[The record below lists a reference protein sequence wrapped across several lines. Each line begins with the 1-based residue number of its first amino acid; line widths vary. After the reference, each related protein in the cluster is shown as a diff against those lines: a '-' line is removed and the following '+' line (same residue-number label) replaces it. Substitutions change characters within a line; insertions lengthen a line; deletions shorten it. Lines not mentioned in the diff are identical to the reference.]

1 MHIYLAERQGE
12 DFIVIDGRMRNFT
25 TAEAQIMPRRIFR
38 REAAENVS
46 REGALEGRMRNFTT
60 AEAQIMPRRIFRR
73 EAAENV
79 SREGALEG
87 RMRNFTS
94 RKDREK
100 WVD

>member
-1 MHIYLAERQGE
+1 MHIYLAERPGE

-60 AEAQIMPRRIFRR
+60 AEAPIMPRRTRMIFSR
-73 EAAENV
+73 EASVHV
-79 SREGALEG
+79 SREVDLEG
-87 RMRNFTS
+87 RLRNFTS
-94 RKDREK
+94 S
-100 WVD
+100 

>member
-1 MHIYLAERQGE
+1 
-12 DFIVIDGRMRNFT
+12 
-25 TAEAQIMPRRIFR
+25 
-38 REAAENVS
+38 
-46 REGALEGRMRNFTT
+46 MRNFTT

-94 RKDREK
+94 RKDKEK